1 MRFLREIFKINNIG
15 PLPPAIMS
23 LSDLG
28 RVEKYG
34 LLPLFKRRMKKIV
47 IVDGSFMKTN
57 SEYAKYL
64 LRSLQM
70 AREMFHCE
78 FTGYDGRDILGELY
92 KTYLTHP
99 SGKLPRSYRFM
110 VKYFNKTNGGYVEA
124 SQGEILILS
133 PRHPK
138 EGFDF
143 PSGKDSTWGEY
154 TRDTN
159 IKLDPKDWGTG
170 PVLTS
175 ADTDRL
181 TFCCC
186 ECCHCNVG
194 VCRFISSKLCFSF
207 PRHSTLN
214 QFFTPS
220 HFSAYHREGYRAS
233 IEADVEDFLS
243 DSRVSV

>member
-1 MRFLREIFKINNIG
+1 
-15 PLPPAIMS
+15 
-23 LSDLG
+23 
-28 RVEKYG
+28 
-34 LLPLFKRRMKKIV
+34 MKKIV
-47 IVDGSFMKTN
+47 IVDGSFLKSSADYGT
-57 SEYAKYL
+57 YL

-78 FTGYDGRDILGELY
+78 FIGYDCHDVIGQIY
-92 KTYLTHP
+92 KNYLTHP
-99 SGKLPRSYRFM
+99 SGKLPRSFRFM
-110 VKYFNKTNGGYVEA
+110 VKYYDKIDTGFVEA
-124 SQGEILILS
+124 GQGEILLLA

-159 IKLDPKDWGTG
+159 IKLDPRDWGPG
-170 PVLTS
+170 PVLND
-175 ADTDRL
+175 ADVDRL

-194 VCRFISSKLCFSF
+194 VCRFISSKLCFAF
-207 PRHSTLN
+207 PSHSTVN

-220 HFSAYHREGYRAS
+220 QFSTYHREGYRS
-233 IEADVEDFLS
+233 CIEADVETFLS
-243 DSRVSV
+243 DNGIKTV